1 MSNKESSALNILDR
15 SIRALSPNRGMTKM
29 RGEPQ
34 VRITLIRGF
43 ELFNTRPY
51 HNYETW
57 SDGYRLELINES
69 GDVFYTCEAED
80 LDEVVAK
87 AKREN
92 GVNNE

>member
-1 MSNKESSALNILDR
+1 MSNKEYSALNPIDR
-15 SIRALSPNRGMTKM
+15 SIRALSPSRGMTRM

-57 SDGYRLELINES
+57 SDGYRLELINEC
-69 GDVFYTCEAED
+69 GEVFYTCEAED
-80 LDEVVAK
+80 LDEVVER